1 MLRFSASRGR
11 SAVSF
16 ICTPLVGGSNS
27 NLDFATQHNRHA
39 VARRADHESFRW
51 PQNHEFGREW
61 TPNTFSVRRLANGRQ
76 SRAFP
81 KTLGPSPAVRSASER
96 VVRVGVHVGSWKVH
110 VTPIPSGSCRRSA
123 RETSTV
129 RKGFAK

>member
-39 VARRADHESFRW
+39 VARRADHEWFRW

-61 TPNTFSVRRLANGRQ
+61 TLNTFSVRRMANGRQ
-76 SRAFP
+76 SRAVPNTF
-81 KTLGPSPAVRSASER
+81 GPSPAVRSASER
-96 VVRVGVHVGSWKVH
+96 VARDGVHVGSWKVH
-110 VTPIPSGSCRRSA
+110 LTPIEPSSSRRRSA
-123 RETSTV
+123 RET
-129 RKGFAK
+129 